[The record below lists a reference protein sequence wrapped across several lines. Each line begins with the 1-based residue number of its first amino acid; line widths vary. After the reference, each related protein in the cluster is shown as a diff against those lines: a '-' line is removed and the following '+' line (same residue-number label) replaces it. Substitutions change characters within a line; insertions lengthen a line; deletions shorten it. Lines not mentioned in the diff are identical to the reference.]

1 MSTLV
6 GVIAEDLS
14 DVEVIEEIIA
24 KKKNRRLF
32 KIKKFAGHGCGKI
45 RAKCKDWAYNLRIQ
59 QCTLLI
65 LIHDL
70 DENNLRELRDEIE
83 DTLKPSP
90 ITKYIIVIPIREI
103 EAWLLADHEAINK
116 TFGLKLK
123 KIPNPEAI
131 RRPKEHLRD
140 LVYLRSSKRKIYVN
154 TIHNRKIAAKANLKQ
169 LKRCNSFT
177 PLNDFIQTAL

>member
-24 KKKNRRLF
+24 KRRKRHLF
-32 KIKKFAGHGCGKI
+32 KIKKFVGHSCGKV
-45 RAKCKDWAYNLRIQ
+45 RAKCHDWARNLRIQ

-65 LIHDL
+65 LVHDL
-70 DENNLRELRDEIE
+70 DENNLNELKAEIE
-83 DTLKPSP
+83 CALRPSP
-90 ITKYIIVIPIREI
+90 IAKHVIVIPIREI
-103 EAWLLADHEAINK
+103 EAWLLSDHDAINK

-140 LVYLRSSKRKIYVN
+140 LIYLRSCKRKIYVN
-154 TIHNRKIAAKANLKQ
+154 TVHNRLIAANASLKQ
-169 LKRCNSFT
+169 LNRCSSFV
-177 PLNDFIQTAL
+177 PLNDFLHTAL